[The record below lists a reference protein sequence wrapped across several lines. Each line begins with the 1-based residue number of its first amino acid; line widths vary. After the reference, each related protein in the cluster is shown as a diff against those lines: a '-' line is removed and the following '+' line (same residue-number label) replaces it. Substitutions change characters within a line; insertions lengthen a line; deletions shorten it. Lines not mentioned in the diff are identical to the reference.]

1 VKTWTTLI
9 AVAAALVVCASA
21 SAHRLAVRAE
31 KVAMMYNAGSHYA
44 GLSANAVDAPRA
56 YPLRCAIA
64 DIATVVKG
72 SRWGGWAFNPS
83 RAHDRGCARWGSNG
97 WVIEH
102 KIGKRWYVLAEGS
115 ELPGHVAGVPHRV
128 ALDLVKGMG

>member
-1 VKTWTTLI
+1 MKTWTTLV
-9 AVAAALVVCASA
+9 ALAAALVLCAAA
-21 SAHRLAVRAE
+21 SAHRPAVRSE
-31 KVAMMYNAGSHYA
+31 KVAMMYHAGSHYA
-44 GLSANAVDAPRA
+44 GLSAKAVDAPRA

-72 SRWGGWAFNPS
+72 SRWGAWSFSPR
-83 RAHDRGCARWGSNG
+83 RAHDAGCAKWGSNG

-115 ELPGHVAGVPHRV
+115 ELPGHVAGVPHRIAV
-128 ALDLVKGMG
+128 DLVKGLE